1 MLAILRERLKNNAAA
16 ELRIAAAEQARITEL
31 RLRKLLAGSSWA

>member
-1 MLAILRERLKNNAAA
+1 MLAILRSRLGNPADE

-31 RLRKLLAGSSWA
+31 RLKKLIDS